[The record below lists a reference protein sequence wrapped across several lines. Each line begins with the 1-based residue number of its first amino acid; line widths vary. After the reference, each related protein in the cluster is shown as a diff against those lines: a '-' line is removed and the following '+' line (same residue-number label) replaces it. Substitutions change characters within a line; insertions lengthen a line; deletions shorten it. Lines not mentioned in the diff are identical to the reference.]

1 MQKILI
7 TGASGF
13 LGSEFISK
21 FSNDF
26 EIISFSRK
34 NITKKKNFF
43 IYENGSIE
51 DKKFRKILK
60 KHSPDIVLHFANF
73 GSMNDCEENSELAFK
88 VNVLG
93 TLNVILGCIETKSKL
108 IFTSSREVYGET
120 KNKNSSEDDFVQPNN
135 FLGLTKSFA
144 ENLIT
149 FANKKYQLDYTI
161 LRISNIYGI
170 NGEKFVVKKM
180 LNTAIQEKIIFVQG
194 GKQELNLVHVN
205 DVLNILKLVIKN
217 PKLSSKQIFNVGSK
231 DNITVLKLAE
241 IIIELLNSDVKIKIK
256 KARKS
261 ETQFY
266 KPNIKK
272 IEEKF
277 DYKNWIN
284 LDEGIKEIIKDLK

>member
-13 LGSEFISK
+13 LGSEFISR

-26 EIISFSRK
+26 KIISFSRK
-34 NITKKKNFF
+34 NLTEKKKFI

-51 DKKFRKILK
+51 DGKFRKILK

-73 GSMNDCEENSELAFK
+73 GSMRDCEENSELAFK

-120 KNKNSSEDDFVQPNN
+120 NNKNSSENDFVQPNN

-149 FANKKYQLDYTI
+149 FANKKHELDYTI

-170 NGEKFVVKKM
+170 NGDKFVVKKM
-180 LNTAIQEKIIFVQG
+180 LNTAIQEKKIFVEG
-194 GKQELNLVHVN
+194 GKQELNLIHVN

-217 PKLSSKQIFNVGSK
+217 PKSSSKQIFNVGTK
-231 DNITVLKLAE
+231 DNIAVIKLAE
-241 IIIELLNSDVKIKIK
+241 TIVELLNNGVKIKIK
-256 KARKS
+256 KPRKS

-277 DYKNWIN
+277 EYKNWTSLN
-284 LDEGIKEIIKDLK
+284 EGINEMIKDLK